1 MDFIPKDINSYCE
14 KYTQREDEVLYQLHR
29 ETYQKILRPRMLSGH
44 LQGQILTF
52 FSKMIQP
59 KHILEIGTY
68 TGYSAI
74 CLARG
79 LKKGGKLHTI
89 DVNEELEDFSNSYF
103 EKAGLKNDIVMHIGK
118 AIDVVPK
125 LDVEWDL
132 VFIDAD
138 KENYI
143 NYYNMVLPLVKKGGF
158 IISDNV
164 LWSGKVT
171 QPIDAGD
178 KETKILVEL
187 AELIN
192 SDSRVENVLM
202 PIRDG
207 LLVARKK

>member
-79 LKKGGKLHTI
+79 LKEGGKLHTI

-118 AIDVVPK
+118 AINVVPK

-192 SDSRVENVLM
+192 ADSRVENVLM

>member
-14 KYTQREDEVLYQLHR
+14 KYTQKEDEVLYQLHR

-192 SDSRVENVLM
+192 ADSRVENVLM

>member
-192 SDSRVENVLM
+192 ADSRVENVLM